1 MHCPEDYIQY
11 KSPIKLEGNQKFFST
26 IRAAD
31 WSFENYFHKT
41 HLEVDKS
48 NIKNCD
54 RISKDYIKD
63 LESVSR
69 RGIPIGMYMYVNN
82 LLLDRQFDT
91 YRPSYVSLA
100 AVSDYENEL
109 KETEEEMKAEMSDI
123 DSVKNQN
130 EVVSSLGY
138 GVLNVF

>member
-91 YRPSYVSLA
+91 YRPS
-100 AVSDYENEL
+100 
-109 KETEEEMKAEMSDI
+109 
-123 DSVKNQN
+123 VKNQN
-130 EVVSSLGY
+130 EVVSSLG
-138 GVLNVF
+138 GEKKDQLGTK